1 MKWKLR
7 RLSSVMAVLAAWDE
21 LSSGVRRY
29 RYLPRNFAGP
39 CARDQAETQSTQAQ
53 ALREM
58 TADATAQ
65 SITLVDIG
73 ANLLDPMFQGV
84 YRDKARHSP
93 DFSAVL
99 CRAQEAGVTR
109 IIVTAGSLQESHDAL
124 ELCRKSVNEAGWP
137 SLCCTVGVH
146 PTRCSEFE
154 TDPEAHFRALLDV
167 ARTAAPFCCAVG
179 ECGLDYDRL
188 EFCGRDVQLKFFEQQ
203 LLELAIPLQ
212 KPLFLHCRSSEAAE
226 DLVRILQK
234 HKHALPKR
242 PGVVHS
248 FDGSLEEARRFMS
261 MGFFIGINGCSLKTQ
276 ENLAVV
282 QDLPQNRILLE
293 TDAPWCGIKPSH
305 AGYGYI
311 RSSWEE
317 VKKPERWE
325 EGKCVKDRCE
335 PCQMR
340 QVLEVVAGCR
350 GVSPEE
356 LAKAVLENTD
366 QFMSSIVESVE

>member
-1 MKWKLR
+1 
-7 RLSSVMAVLAAWDE
+7 MAVLAAWDE

-248 FDGSLEEARRFMS
+248 FDGSLEE
-261 MGFFIGINGCSLKTQ
+261 
-276 ENLAVV
+276 
-282 QDLPQNRILLE
+282 DLPQNRILLE

-356 LAKAVLENTD
+356 LAKD
-366 QFMSSIVESVE
+366 RKSVV